1 MAIMELIGY
10 AFSWFVA
17 ISILIGP
24 DPEASWIVVGL
35 IFLLEHPIDA
45 ALTHAVA
52 IPRTGQN
59 ETFNRY
65 ANGVRA
71 HADGVGVKQP
81 NRSLLAVRGI
91 KRA

>member
-1 MAIMELIGY
+1 M
-10 AFSWFVA
+10 
-17 ISILIGP
+17 
-24 DPEASWIVVGL
+24 
-35 IFLLEHPIDA
+35 
-45 ALTHAVA
+45 

-81 NRSLLAVRGI
+81 NLSLRAVRGI
-91 KRA
+91 FMVQGIAAEYGIETRRAGERKRLAELRWRFKLPASMHHPR